1 VVKEK
6 FSTMASSKEISQL
19 KGNTDE
25 QPEITIAAKTRNANI
40 DR

>member
-1 VVKEK
+1 
-6 FSTMASSKEISQL
+6 MASSKEISQL

-25 QPEITIAAKTRNANI
+25 QLEITIAAETGNANI